1 MGQNLHHELT
11 AIAELGMLPPLGQI
25 TVLPT
30 RPGLAVKPGAAFMKN
45 STPLVNPSLNRLD
58 SLGNA
63 VSE

>member
-1 MGQNLHHELT
+1 
-11 AIAELGMLPPLGQI
+11 MLPPLAQV

-30 RPGLAVKPGAAFMKN
+30 RPGLAVKPGAAFMKY
-45 STPLVNPSLNRLD
+45 STPLETPSLNRLD